1 MTDSVR
7 WDLDGAVAT
16 ITLNRPQA
24 RNALTAELKTEL
36 LRAVRQAGSSP
47 EVRAVL
53 ITGAG
58 QAFCAGQDLREHAE
72 LLEAAGSRDG
82 AAPAA
87 GDPPAGVSSAGARPA
102 GPPAAGARPAG
113 PPPAGAPP
121 AGAPAAQAPLGSASA
136 VSPPPA
142 GQHLPAEGQTTAG
155 EQLAAGR
162 PLAATG
168 PPGPPAALDTVREHY
183 NPLVMAIRSMP
194 KPVIAAVNGVAAGAG
209 AGLALAC
216 DIRIAARGASFL
228 MAFARVGLAAD
239 TGVSWT
245 LPRLAGAGRAAELLM
260 LAEPIGA
267 PLALELGLVSQVVE
281 DEDLPVAAGAL
292 AARLAAGPTAAY
304 AGIKEQLNYAAGH
317 GLAEAL
323 EKEAEVQGALGR
335 TVDHQAATLAFTR
348 KQEPRFLGR

>member
-1 MTDSVR
+1 VTDSVR

-82 AAPAA
+82 SAPAA
-87 GDPPAGVSSAGARPA
+87 GDTPAGVSSAGARPA
-102 GPPAAGARPAG
+102 GPPAAGA
-113 PPPAGAPP
+113 PP
-121 AGAPAAQAPLGSASA
+121 AGAPAAQAPQGGASA
-136 VSPPPA
+136 VGPAPA
-142 GQHLPAEGQTTAG
+142 GGQLSAG
-155 EQLAAGR
+155 NPLAAGR
-162 PLAATG
+162 PAR
-168 PPGPPAALDTVREHY
+168 PPAALDTVREHY

-209 AGLALAC
+209 AGLAFAC

-245 LPRLAGAGRAAELLM
+245 LPRLAGTGRAAELLM
-260 LAEPIGA
+260 LAEPIRA

-281 DEDLPVAAGAL
+281 DEDLPVTAGAL

-304 AGIKEQLNYAAGH
+304 AGIKEQLNYAAEH

-335 TVDHQAATLAFTR
+335 TADHQAATLAFTR

>member
-1 MTDSVR
+1 VTDSVR

-36 LRAVRQAGSSP
+36 LRALRQAGSSP

-72 LLEAAGSRDG
+72 FLEAAGSRDG

-87 GDPPAGVSSAGARPA
+87 ADAPAGVFPAGARPA
-102 GPPAAGARPAG
+102 G
-113 PPPAGAPP
+113 
-121 AGAPAAQAPLGSASA
+121 
-136 VSPPPA
+136 
-142 GQHLPAEGQTTAG
+142 T
-155 EQLAAGR
+155 
-162 PLAATG
+162 
-168 PPGPPAALDTVREHY
+168 PAALDTVREHY
-183 NPLVMAIRSMP
+183 NPLVMAIRFMP

-209 AGLALAC
+209 AGLAFAC

-260 LAEPIGA
+260 LAEPIRA
-267 PLALELGLVSQVVE
+267 PRALELGLVSQVVE
-281 DEDLPVAAGAL
+281 DADLPVTAGAL

-323 EKEAEVQGALGR
+323 EKEAEVQAALGR
-335 TVDHQAATLAFTR
+335 TADHQAATLAFTR

>member
-82 AAPAA
+82 SAPAA
-87 GDPPAGVSSAGARPA
+87 GDTPAGVSSGGARPA
-102 GPPAAGARPAG
+102 GPPAAGA
-113 PPPAGAPP
+113 PPAGAPP
-121 AGAPAAQAPLGSASA
+121 AGAPAAQAPQGGASA
-136 VSPPPA
+136 VGPAPA
-142 GQHLPAEGQTTAG
+142 GGQLSAG
-155 EQLAAGR
+155 NPLAAGR
-162 PLAATG
+162 PA
-168 PPGPPAALDTVREHY
+168 GPPAALDTVREHY

-209 AGLALAC
+209 AGLAFAC

-260 LAEPIGA
+260 LAEPIRA

-281 DEDLPVAAGAL
+281 DEDLPVTAGAL

-335 TVDHQAATLAFTR
+335 TADHQAATLAFTR

>member
-1 MTDSVR
+1 VTDSVR

-36 LRAVRQAGSSP
+36 LRALRQAGSSP

-72 LLEAAGSRDG
+72 FLEAAGSRDG

-87 GDPPAGVSSAGARPA
+87 GDPPAGVSPAGARPA
-102 GPPAAGARPAG
+102 GPA
-113 PPPAGAPP
+113 
-121 AGAPAAQAPLGSASA
+121 
-136 VSPPPA
+136 
-142 GQHLPAEGQTTAG
+142 
-155 EQLAAGR
+155 
-162 PLAATG
+162 
-168 PPGPPAALDTVREHY
+168 AALDTVREHY
-183 NPLVMAIRSMP
+183 NPLVMAVRSMP

-260 LAEPIGA
+260 LAEPIRA

-281 DEDLPVAAGAL
+281 DEDLPVTAGAL

-335 TVDHQAATLAFTR
+335 TADHQAATLAFTR

>member
-1 MTDSVR
+1 VTDSVR

-36 LRAVRQAGSSP
+36 LRALRQAASSP
-47 EVRAVL
+47 QVRAVL

-72 LLEAAGSRDG
+72 LLEAAGSRDA
-82 AAPAA
+82 AAPVA
-87 GDPPAGVSSAGARPA
+87 GNAPAGVSSAGARPA
-102 GPPAAGARPAG
+102 GAPA
-113 PPPAGAPP
+113 AGAPP
-121 AGAPAAQAPLGSASA
+121 AGAPAAQAPLGGASA
-136 VSPPPA
+136 VGPPPA
-142 GQHLPAEGQTTAG
+142 GEQPLAG
-155 EQLAAGR
+155 EPLSAGKPPAAG
-162 PLAATG
+162 G
-168 PPGPPAALDTVREHY
+168 PSGAPAALDTVREHY
-183 NPLVMAIRSMP
+183 NPLVIAIVSMP

-209 AGLALAC
+209 AGLAFAC

-245 LPRLAGAGRAAELLM
+245 LPRLVGAGRAAELLM
-260 LAEPIGA
+260 LAEPIRA

-281 DEDLPVAAGAL
+281 DADLPVTAGAL

-323 EKEAEVQGALGR
+323 EMEADVQGALGR
-335 TVDHQAATLAFTR
+335 TADHQAATLAFTR

>member
-36 LRAVRQAGSSP
+36 LRAVRQAASSP

-72 LLEAAGSRDG
+72 LLAAAGPGG
-82 AAPAA
+82 AAA
-87 GDPPAGVSSAGARPA
+87 
-102 GPPAAGARPAG
+102 
-113 PPPAGAPP
+113 PPAGAPP
-121 AGAPAAQAPLGSASA
+121 AGALAAQVPAGAASA
-136 VSPPPA
+136 VGPPPA
-142 GQHLPAEGQTTAG
+142 GGT
-155 EQLAAGR
+155 
-162 PLAATG
+162 
-168 PPGPPAALDTVREHY
+168 PAALGTVREHY
-183 NPLVMAIRSMP
+183 NPLVLAIMATP

-209 AGLALAC
+209 AGLAFAC

-245 LPRLAGAGRAAELLM
+245 LPRLAGTGRAAELLM
-260 LAEPIGA
+260 LAEPIRA
-267 PLALELGLVSQVVE
+267 PRALEIGLVNQVVE
-281 DEDLPVAAGAL
+281 DADLMVTAGAL

-304 AGIKEQLNYAAGH
+304 AGIKEQLNYAAEH

-335 TVDHQAATLAFTR
+335 TADHQAATVAFTR
-348 KQEPRFLGR
+348 KEEPRFLGR

>member
-1 MTDSVR
+1 VTDSVR

-72 LLEAAGSRDG
+72 LLGAAGSRDG
-82 AAPAA
+82 SAPAA
-87 GDPPAGVSSAGARPA
+87 GDAPAGVSSAGARPA
-102 GPPAAGARPAG
+102 GPPAAGA
-113 PPPAGAPP
+113 PPAGAPP
-121 AGAPAAQAPLGSASA
+121 AGAPAAQAPQGGASA
-136 VSPPPA
+136 VGPAPA
-142 GQHLPAEGQTTAG
+142 GGQLSAG
-155 EQLAAGR
+155 NPLAAGR
-162 PLAATG
+162 PS
-168 PPGPPAALDTVREHY
+168 GPPAALDTVREHY

-209 AGLALAC
+209 AGLAFAC

-260 LAEPIGA
+260 LAEPIRA

-281 DEDLPVAAGAL
+281 DEDLPVTAGAL

-335 TVDHQAATLAFTR
+335 TADHQAATLAFTR

>member
-24 RNALTAELKTEL
+24 RNALTAELKTAL
-36 LRAVRQAGSSP
+36 LGALRQAASSP
-47 EVRAVL
+47 GIRAVL

-72 LLEAAGSRDG
+72 LLEAAGQDE

-87 GDPPAGVSSAGARPA
+87 GAPA
-102 GPPAAGARPAG
+102 
-113 PPPAGAPP
+113 
-121 AGAPAAQAPLGSASA
+121 AGAPAARTPAGSASA
-136 VSPPPA
+136 VSPAPA
-142 GQHLPAEGQTTAG
+142 GAGPAGA
-155 EQLAAGR
+155 
-162 PLAATG
+162 
-168 PPGPPAALDTVREHY
+168 PAPLDTVREHY
-183 NPLVMAIRSMP
+183 NPLVLAIRSMP

-209 AGLALAC
+209 AGLAFAC
-216 DIRIAARGASFL
+216 DLRIAAQGASFL

-260 LAEPIGA
+260 LAEPIRA
-267 PLALELGLVSQVVE
+267 PRALELGLVNQVVA
-281 DEDLPVAAGAL
+281 DADLPSAAGAL

-304 AGIKEQLNYAAGH
+304 AGIKEQLNYAAAH

-323 EKEAEVQGALGR
+323 DREAEVQAALGR
-335 TVDHQAATLAFTR
+335 TADHRAATLAFTR
-348 KQEPRFLGR
+348 KDVPSFLGR

>member
-1 MTDSVR
+1 VTDSVR

-36 LRAVRQAGSSP
+36 LRTLRQAGSSP

-82 AAPAA
+82 SAPAA
-87 GDPPAGVSSAGARPA
+87 ADPPAGVSSAGARPA
-102 GPPAAGARPAG
+102 GPPAAG
-113 PPPAGAPP
+113 PPVAGAPP
-121 AGAPAAQAPLGSASA
+121 AGAPAAQAPLGGASA
-136 VSPPPA
+136 VSPAPA
-142 GQHLPAEGQTTAG
+142 GG
-155 EQLAAGR
+155 QLAAGTS
-162 PLAATG
+162 PAATRPSG
-168 PPGPPAALDTVREHY
+168 SPAALDTVREHY

-209 AGLALAC
+209 AGLAFAC

-260 LAEPIGA
+260 LAEPIRA

-281 DEDLPVAAGAL
+281 DEDLPVTAGAL

-335 TVDHQAATLAFTR
+335 TADHQAATLAFTR

>member
-36 LRAVRQAGSSP
+36 LRTLRQAGSSP

-72 LLEAAGSRDG
+72 LLQAAGSGDG
-82 AAPAA
+82 FAPAA
-87 GDPPAGVSSAGARPA
+87 AGTPAGVSSAGAGPA
-102 GPPAAGARPAG
+102 GPPAAGA
-113 PPPAGAPP
+113 PPAGAPP
-121 AGAPAAQAPLGSASA
+121 AGAPAAQAPQGGASA
-136 VSPPPA
+136 VGSAAAGGPPSA
-142 GQHLPAEGQTTAG
+142 GNP
-155 EQLAAGR
+155 LAAGR
-162 PLAATG
+162 AS
-168 PPGPPAALDTVREHY
+168 GPPAALDTVREHY

-209 AGLALAC
+209 AGLAFAC

-260 LAEPIGA
+260 LAEPIRA

-281 DEDLPVAAGAL
+281 DEDLPVTAGAL

-335 TVDHQAATLAFTR
+335 TADHQAATLAFTR

>member
-1 MTDSVR
+1 VTDSVR

-36 LRAVRQAGSSP
+36 LRALRQAGSSP

-72 LLEAAGSRDG
+72 LLEAAGSRAG
-82 AAPAA
+82 SAPAA
-87 GDPPAGVSSAGARPA
+87 GDSSAGVSSASARPA
-102 GPPAAGARPAG
+102 GPPAAGA
-113 PPPAGAPP
+113 PPAGAPP
-121 AGAPAAQAPLGSASA
+121 AGAPAAQAPLSGASA
-136 VSPPPA
+136 VGPAPA
-142 GQHLPAEGQTTAG
+142 GGQLPAGNP
-155 EQLAAGR
+155 LAAGS
-162 PLAATG
+162 PS
-168 PPGPPAALDTVREHY
+168 GPPAALDTVREHY

-209 AGLALAC
+209 AGLAFAC

-260 LAEPIGA
+260 LAEPIRA

-281 DEDLPVAAGAL
+281 DEDLPVTAGAL

-335 TVDHQAATLAFTR
+335 TADHQAATLAFTR

>member
-1 MTDSVR
+1 VTDSVR

-36 LRAVRQAGSSP
+36 LRALRQAGSSP

-72 LLEAAGSRDG
+72 FLEAAGSRDG

-87 GDPPAGVSSAGARPA
+87 GDAPAGVSPAGARPA
-102 GPPAAGARPAG
+102 
-113 PPPAGAPP
+113 
-121 AGAPAAQAPLGSASA
+121 
-136 VSPPPA
+136 
-142 GQHLPAEGQTTAG
+142 
-155 EQLAAGR
+155 
-162 PLAATG
+162 
-168 PPGPPAALDTVREHY
+168 GPPAALDTVREHY
-183 NPLVMAIRSMP
+183 NPLVMAVRSMP

-209 AGLALAC
+209 AGLAFAC

-260 LAEPIGA
+260 LAEPIRA

-281 DEDLPVAAGAL
+281 DEDLPVTAGAL

-323 EKEAEVQGALGR
+323 EKEAEVQAALGR
-335 TVDHQAATLAFTR
+335 TADHQAATLAFTR